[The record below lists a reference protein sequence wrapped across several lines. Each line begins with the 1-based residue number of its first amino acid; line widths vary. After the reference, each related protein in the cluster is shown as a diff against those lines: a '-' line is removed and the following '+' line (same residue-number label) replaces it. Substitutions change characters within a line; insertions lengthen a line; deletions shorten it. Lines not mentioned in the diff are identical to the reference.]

1 MAQPLSPWLLVDR
14 AGKNVR
20 LPATMIFL
28 GREDC
33 DITIQVSYKHLHA
46 GLKIIN
52 SLSRCGSEVKQNP
65 KYHPKSKAGVLILVG
80 FIWAKL
86 HGSVPNSFLRKKNF

>member
-33 DITIQVSYKHLHA
+33 DITIQVSYKHGHA
-46 GLKIIN
+46 YLKIVKSSSTFSPEEFFTQNVIYPVTDNRIN
-52 SLSRCGSEVKQNP
+52 IVLNLSVIDKP
-65 KYHPKSKAGVLILVG
+65 T
-80 FIWAKL
+80 
-86 HGSVPNSFLRKKNF
+86 

>member
-33 DITIQVSYKHLHA
+33 DITIQVSYKHVHA
-46 GLKIIN
+46 HQIIKQAWHQN
-52 SLSRCGSEVKQNP
+52 TLERVVSSEVQGKDRGSCWVHVCEIP
-65 KYHPKSKAGVLILVG
+65 WIR
-80 FIWAKL
+80 AK
-86 HGSVPNSFLRKKNF
+86 

>member
-1 MAQPLSPWLLVDR
+1 MDVFLFPFQEKMAQPLSPWLLVDR

-33 DITIQVSYKHLHA
+33 DITIQVSYKHVHTHQ
-46 GLKIIN
+46 I
-52 SLSRCGSEVKQNP
+52 VKQAWHQNTLER
-65 KYHPKSKAGVLILVG
+65 VV
-80 FIWAKL
+80 
-86 HGSVPNSFLRKKNF
+86 SF

>member
-1 MAQPLSPWLLVDR
+1 MDFFGSFQEKMAQPLSPWLLVDR

-33 DITIQVSYKHLHA
+33 DITIQVST
-46 GLKIIN
+46 
-52 SLSRCGSEVKQNP
+52 
-65 KYHPKSKAGVLILVG
+65 
-80 FIWAKL
+80 
-86 HGSVPNSFLRKKNF
+86 RKPL